1 MVKTCLSLWQN
12 IQFLVLTK
20 IYLWA
25 LTNQSHFLFLYR
37 VIWIRTN
44 LFVRGGG
51 GGGVPSFLFRPRGCC
66 CCGSCC
72 CCCCCCCC
80 RDVTW
85 WWCAGRL
92 TGPNRLVSTSPSL
105 SLSSPS
111 LSSSSSSCSSLAA
124 FQSYNWK
131 ICVAKILYCLGNSR
145 PLLFIWAL
153 HKQLLHNKNYWLQPD
168 PNSDRWSRRRACW
181 PLDHHLSPVKEI
193 ILLCNVFLL
202 L

>member
-1 MVKTCLSLWQN
+1 MIYCTSILGYLRRGRQLVYLPLAVALTAIYLIQARLKEDMVKTCLSLWQN

-25 LTNQSHFLFLYR
+25 LPNQSHVLFVYR

-124 FQSYNWK
+124 FQSYN
-131 ICVAKILYCLGNSR
+131 
-145 PLLFIWAL
+145 
-153 HKQLLHNKNYWLQPD
+153 
-168 PNSDRWSRRRACW
+168 
-181 PLDHHLSPVKEI
+181 
-193 ILLCNVFLL
+193 
-202 L
+202 